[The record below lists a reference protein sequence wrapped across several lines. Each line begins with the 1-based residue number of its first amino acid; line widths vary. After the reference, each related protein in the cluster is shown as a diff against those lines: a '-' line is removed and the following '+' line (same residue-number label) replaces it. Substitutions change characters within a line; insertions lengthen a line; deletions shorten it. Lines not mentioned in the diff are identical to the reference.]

1 MATFLKHQQEFGGA
15 NRVLVAVM
23 SRNGDM
29 FTPQFF
35 EALKNVTDEVF
46 FLPGVDRGRVQSL
59 FTPNVRYTEVVEDG
73 IAAGNVIP
81 DDFEPTP
88 EGLDAVRRNILKAGI
103 VGRLVANDFSG
114 AIVSAELMEF
124 DPTTG
129 KRLDFIAVAQEIETR
144 VRQKFDAAALAARTR
159 GRRGELAGRHPR
171 DRLLQGG
178 GRHRRRRAAR
188 GRCSS

>member
-29 FTPQFF
+29 FTPAFF
-35 EALKNVTDEVF
+35 EVLKDVTDEVF

-88 EGLDAVRRNILKAGI
+88 EGLEAVRRNILKAGI

-129 KRLDFIAVAQEIETR
+129 ERLDFIAVAEEIETR
-144 VRQKFDAAALAARTR
+144 VRQKFDAASGQLTR
-159 GRRGELAGRHPR
+159 RDRRRELAGRHPR

-178 GRHRRRRAAR
+178 GRHRRRAHGAWP
-188 GRCSS
+188 CSS